1 LIPDINS
8 PMTHN
13 PIASRATLLAT
24 TVLLIVAPVTA
35 CKDVLTEQPRDR
47 ISTDAF
53 YQTAAD
59 AKAAIAATYRP
70 LSTGSLW
77 GTNLQWALNAA
88 TDESRVGPEEENP
101 NIVALTQLSWTTTNP
116 YIAGS
121 NAAGGAWGG
130 LYQMITR
137 ANLVLAK
144 VPGITMDE
152 TQKNQILAEAKFLR
166 ALGYFYLVRLYGD
179 VPLVT
184 TPEEQVALG
193 GRTPQAQVFAQ
204 IVKDATEAEAAL
216 PASWP
221 TSDKGRATKASAEA
235 LLAEQYIWR
244 KDWPNAAT
252 NAKKI
257 IDSGLYGLQANYIS
271 AFLPGSQNRN
281 EEVFAAQSSSATG
294 APAIDIAAWE
304 YPRNMNPNSNGG
316 WGTWQPLQSFIDAY
330 TPGDYRREVSFFT
343 SGIDPTGKTVTFL
356 PHVYK
361 FRPSQRPGQQ
371 DVNWPIYRYADVLLM
386 YAEALNEQGQT
397 AAAIP
402 YVNMVRARARNGT
415 GTENRSSPADL
426 STGLSQAQARQ
437 AIFDER
443 KFELAFEGKR
453 WFDLVRQG
461 FPVFQ
466 AAESSDPTV
475 IPTNIQPTRMVW
487 PIPQAQIDLNPALT
501 QNPGY

>member
-1 LIPDINS
+1 MTFNS
-8 PMTHN
+8 ST
-13 PIASRATLLAT
+13 ARATQLAVALL
-24 TVLLIVAPVTA
+24 LVAAPFSA
-35 CKDVLTEQPRDR
+35 CSDVLTEEPRDR
-47 ISTDAF
+47 ISTEAF
-53 YQTAAD
+53 YKTAAD

-77 GTNLQWALNAA
+77 GTNLQWSLNAA

-101 NIVALTQLSWTTTNP
+101 NIVALTQLAWTTTNP

-121 NAAGGAWGG
+121 TASGGAWAG
-130 LYQMITR
+130 LYQLITR

-144 VPGITMDE
+144 VPAIEMDE
-152 TQKNQILAEAKFLR
+152 TQKNQILGEAKFLR

-179 VPLVT
+179 VPLVL
-184 TPEEQVALG
+184 TPEEQEALG

-216 PASWP
+216 PATW
-221 TSDKGRATKASAEA
+221 TATDKGRATKGSAEA

-244 KDWPNAAT
+244 RDWPNAAAD
-252 NAKKI
+252 AKKI
-257 IDSGLYGLQANYIS
+257 IDSGIYGLQPNYIN

-304 YPRNMNPNSNGG
+304 YPRAMNPNSNGG
-316 WGTWQPLQSFIDAY
+316 WGTWQPLQSFINSYPA
-330 TPGDYRREVSFFT
+330 GDYRREVSFFT
-343 SGIDPTGKTVTFL
+343 SGIDPTGKVVTFL

-361 FRPSQRPGQQ
+361 YRPTQRPGQQ

-397 AAAIP
+397 ATAIQ

-415 GTENRSSPADL
+415 GAENRAAPADL
-426 STGLSQAQARQ
+426 PTSLTQAQARQ

-443 KFELAFEGKR
+443 KWELAFEGKR

-461 FPVFQ
+461 FPAFQ
-466 AAESSDPTV
+466 AAETTDPTV
-475 IPTNIQPTRMVW
+475 IPANIQPTRMVW

>member
-1 LIPDINS
+1 
-8 PMTHN
+8 MTHTSST
-13 PIASRATLLAT
+13 ARATTLAVALL
-24 TVLLIVAPVTA
+24 LVALPFSA
-35 CKDVLTEQPRDR
+35 CSDVLTEEPRDR
-47 ISTDAF
+47 ISTEAF
-53 YQTAAD
+53 FKTPAD

-101 NIVALTQLSWTTTNP
+101 NIVALTQLAWTTTNP

-121 NAAGGAWGG
+121 TASGGAWGG

-137 ANLVLAK
+137 ANLVLAR
-144 VPGITMDE
+144 VPAIEMDE

-179 VPLVT
+179 VPLVL
-184 TPEEQVALG
+184 TPEEQEALG
-193 GRTPQAQVFAQ
+193 GRTPQADVFAQ

-216 PASWP
+216 PATWP
-221 TSDKGRATKASAEA
+221 STDKGRATSGAAEA

-244 KDWPNAAT
+244 QDWANAAT
-252 NAKKI
+252 YAKKI
-257 IDSGLYGLQANYIS
+257 IDSGIYSLVPNYIQ
-271 AFLPGSQNRN
+271 AFLPGSQNRP
-281 EEVFAAQSSSATG
+281 EEIFAAQSSSATG

-304 YPRNMNPNSNGG
+304 YPRAMNPNSNGG
-316 WGTWQPLQSFIDAY
+316 WGTWQPLQSFIDSYPA
-330 TPGDYRREVSFFT
+330 GDYRREVSFFT
-343 SGIDPTGKTVTFL
+343 SGLDPNGNVVTFL

-361 FRPSQRPGQQ
+361 FRPTQRPGQQ

-397 AAAIP
+397 PEAIQ
-402 YVNMVRARARNGT
+402 YVNMIRARARNGT
-415 GTENRSSPADL
+415 GAENRVTPADL
-426 STGLSQAQARQ
+426 PTSLTQAQARQ

-443 KFELAFEGKR
+443 KWELAFEGKR

-461 FPVFQ
+461 FPAFQ
-466 AAESSDPTV
+466 AAESTDPTV
-475 IPTNIQPTRMVW
+475 IPTNVQPSRMVW

>member
-1 LIPDINS
+1 
-8 PMTHN
+8 MT
-13 PIASRATLLAT
+13 I
-24 TVLLIVAPVTA
+24 LLIVLPSA
-35 CKDVLTEQPRDR
+35 CNELLTEEPKDR

-53 YQTAAD
+53 FQTAAD
-59 AKAAIAATYRP
+59 AKAAIAAAYRP
-70 LSTGSLW
+70 LSTQALW
-77 GTNLQWALNAA
+77 GINLQWSLNAA

-101 NIVALTQLSWTTTNP
+101 NIVALTQLTWTTTNP
-116 YIAGS
+116 YVAGS
-121 NAAGGAWGG
+121 NASGGTWAG

-137 ANLVLAK
+137 ANLVLEK
-144 VPGITMDE
+144 VPTIAMDE
-152 TQKNQILAEAKFLR
+152 TAKNQILAEAKFLR

-179 VPLVT
+179 VPLVRT
-184 TPEEQVALG
+184 SAEQLELG
-193 GRTPQAQVFAQ
+193 PRTPQTEVFAQ
-204 IVKDATEAEAAL
+204 IVKDANEAEAAL
-216 PASWP
+216 PANWP
-221 TSDKGRATKASAEA
+221 TIDKGRATKGSAQA

-252 NAKKI
+252 AAKKV
-257 IDSGLYGLQANYIS
+257 IDGGQYGLQPNYIN

-316 WGTWQPLQSFIDAY
+316 WGTWQPLQSFIDSYPA
-330 TPGDYRREVSFFT
+330 GDYRKEVSFFT
-343 SGIDPTGKTVTFL
+343 SGVAPNGQTVTFL

-361 FRPSQRPGQQ
+361 YRPTARPGQQ

-397 AAAIP
+397 AAAIAN
-402 YVNMVRARARNGT
+402 VNLVRARARKGT
-415 GTENRSSPADL
+415 GAENRASPADL
-426 STGLSQAQARQ
+426 AATLTQAETRA
-437 AIFDER
+437 AIFAER
-443 KFELAFEGKR
+443 KWELAYEGKR

-466 AAESSDPTV
+466 AALTTDPTA
-475 IPTNIQPTRMVW
+475 TNIQATRMLW
-487 PIPQAQIDLNPALT
+487 PIPQAQIDLNKSLT

>member
-1 LIPDINS
+1 
-8 PMTHN
+8 MTRY
-13 PIASRATLLAT
+13 SLAPRT
-24 TVLLIVAPVTA
+24 GRLALALLLIAAPA
-35 CKDVLTEQPRDR
+35 CTDLLTEQPKDR

-53 YQTAAD
+53 FKNAAD

-70 LSTGSLW
+70 LSTGALW

-137 ANLVLAK
+137 ANLVLAR
-144 VPGITMDE
+144 VPDITMDDA
-152 TQKNQILAEAKFLR
+152 QKSQILAEAKFLR

-179 VPLVT
+179 VPLVL
-184 TPEEQVALG
+184 TPDDQQALG
-193 GRTPQAQVFAQ
+193 PRTPQADVFAQ
-204 IVKDATEAEAAL
+204 IVKDATEAEAVL
-216 PASWP
+216 PAVWGS
-221 TSDKGRATKASAEA
+221 TDKGRATKGAAEA
-235 LLAEQYIWR
+235 LLADQYIWR
-244 KDWPNAAT
+244 KDWANAAT
-252 NAKKI
+252 FAKTI
-257 IDSGLYGLQANYIS
+257 IDGGNYALLPNYIQ
-271 AFLPGSQNRN
+271 AFLPGSQNRS

-316 WGTWQPLQSFIDAY
+316 WGTWQPLQSFIDSYPA
-330 TPGDYRREVSFFT
+330 GDYRKEVSFFT
-343 SGIDPTGKTVTFL
+343 SGIDPTGNTVTFL

-361 FRPSQRPGQQ
+361 YRPTARPGQQ
-371 DVNWPIYRYADVLLM
+371 DVNWPIYRYAEVLLM
-386 YAEALNEQGQT
+386 YAEALNEQGLT
-397 AAAIP
+397 AEAIG
-402 YVNMVRARARNGT
+402 YVNQVRARARNGT
-415 GTENRSSPADL
+415 GAEGRALPADL
-426 STGLSQAQARQ
+426 PTSLTAAEARA

-461 FPVFQ
+461 FPAFQ
-466 AAESSDPTV
+466 AAESADPTV
-475 IPTNIQPTRMVW
+475 IQANIQPTRMVW
-487 PIPQAQIDLNPALT
+487 PVPQAQIDLNAQLV

>member
-1 LIPDINS
+1 
-8 PMTHN
+8 MTHI
-13 PIASRATLLAT
+13 PIASRAGALA
-24 TVLLIVAPVTA
+24 LSLFLIAVPTA
-35 CKDVLTEQPRDR
+35 CSDMLTEQPRDR
-47 ISTDAF
+47 ISTEAF
-53 YQTAAD
+53 YQTASD

-70 LSTGSLW
+70 LSTGALW

-121 NAAGGAWGG
+121 TASGGAWAG

-137 ANLVLAK
+137 ANLVLDK
-144 VPGITMDE
+144 VPAITMDE
-152 TQKNQILAEAKFLR
+152 TQKTQILGEAKFLR

-179 VPLVT
+179 VPLVL
-184 TPEEQVALG
+184 TPADQEALG
-193 GRTPQAQVFAQ
+193 PRTPQAQVFAQ

-216 PASWP
+216 PAVWP
-221 TSDKGRATKASAEA
+221 STDRGRATKGSAEA
-235 LLAEQYIWR
+235 LLADQYIWR

-252 NAKKI
+252 FAKKI
-257 IDSGLYGLQANYIS
+257 IDSGNYALLPNYIS
-271 AFLPGSQNRN
+271 AFLPGSQNRS
-281 EEVFAAQSSSATG
+281 EEVFAAQSSNVTG

-304 YPRNMNPNSNGG
+304 YPRAMNPNSNGG
-316 WGTWQPLQSFIDAY
+316 WGTWQPLQSFIDTY
-330 TPGDYRREVSFFT
+330 PTGDYRKDVSFFT
-343 SGIDPTGKTVTFL
+343 SGIDPSGKTVTFL

-361 FRPSQRPGQQ
+361 YRPTARPGQQ
-371 DVNWPIYRYADVLLM
+371 DVNWPIYRYAEVLLM

-397 AAAIP
+397 AAAIG
-402 YVNMVRARARNGT
+402 YVNQIRARARNGA
-415 GTENRSSPADL
+415 GSENRSSPADL
-426 STGLSQAQARQ
+426 PTSLSQAQVRA

-443 KFELAFEGKR
+443 KWELAFEGKR

-466 AAESSDPTV
+466 AAESTDPTV

-487 PIPQAQIDLNPALT
+487 PIPQAQIDLNSQLT

>member
-1 LIPDINS
+1 
-8 PMTHN
+8 MTHKSST
-13 PIASRATLLAT
+13 ARATTLAVALL
-24 TVLLIVAPVTA
+24 LVAVPFSA
-35 CKDVLTEQPRDR
+35 CSDVLTEEPRDR
-47 ISTDAF
+47 ISTEAF
-53 YQTAAD
+53 FQTAAD

-70 LSTGSLW
+70 LSTGALW

-121 NAAGGAWGG
+121 NASGGAWAG

-144 VPGITMDE
+144 VPDIAMDE
-152 TQKNQILAEAKFLR
+152 AQKAQILGEAKFLR

-179 VPLVT
+179 VPLVL
-184 TPEEQVALG
+184 TPEDQEALVA
-193 GRTPQAQVFAQ
+193 RTPQAQVFTQ
-204 IVKDATEAEAAL
+204 IVKDASEAEAAL
-216 PASWP
+216 PATW
-221 TSDKGRATKASAEA
+221 TATDKGRATKGAAEA
-235 LLAEQYIWR
+235 LLAEQYIWC

-257 IDSGLYGLQANYIS
+257 IDSGIYGLQANYIN

-304 YPRNMNPNSNGG
+304 YPRAMNPNSNGG
-316 WGTWQPLQSFIDAY
+316 WGTWQPLQSFINSYPA
-330 TPGDYRREVSFFT
+330 GDYRREVSFFT
-343 SGIDPTGKTVTFL
+343 SGIDPTGKAVTFL

-361 FRPSQRPGQQ
+361 FRPTQRPGQQ

-386 YAEALNEQGQT
+386 YAEALNEQGQS
-397 AAAIP
+397 AAAIQ

-415 GTENRSSPADL
+415 GAENRAAPADL
-426 STGLSQAQARQ
+426 STALTQAQARL

-443 KFELAFEGKR
+443 KWELAYEGKR

-461 FPVFQ
+461 FPAFQ
-466 AAESSDPTV
+466 AAELTDPTV
-475 IPTNIQPTRMVW
+475 IPTNVQPARMVW
-487 PIPQAQIDLNPALT
+487 PVPQAQIDLNPSLT

>member
-1 LIPDINS
+1 
-8 PMTHN
+8 MTHHMHVTR
-13 PIASRATLLAT
+13 ASMLALSL
-24 TVLLIVAPVTA
+24 VLVAAPVSA
-35 CKDVLTEQPRDR
+35 CNDMLTEHPKDR

-53 YQTAAD
+53 FQTPAD

-70 LSTGSLW
+70 LSTGALW

-101 NIVALTQLSWTTTNP
+101 NIVALTQLAWTTTNP

-121 NAAGGAWGG
+121 TASGGAWSG

-137 ANLVLAK
+137 ANLVLAR
-144 VPGITMDE
+144 VPDITMDE
-152 TQKNQILAEAKFLR
+152 TQKAQILGEAKFLR

-184 TPEEQVALG
+184 TPEEQEALG

-216 PASWP
+216 PLTWP
-221 TSDKGRATKASAEA
+221 ATDKGRATKGAAEA

-244 KDWPNAAT
+244 KDWPNAAA

-257 IDSGLYGLQANYIS
+257 IDSGIYSLVPNYIQ
-271 AFLPGSQNRN
+271 AFLPGSQNRP
-281 EEVFAAQSSSATG
+281 EEIFAAQSSSATG

-304 YPRNMNPNSNGG
+304 YPRAMNPNSNGG
-316 WGTWQPLQSFIDAY
+316 WGTWQPLQSFINSYPA
-330 TPGDYRREVSFFT
+330 GDYRREVSFFT
-343 SGIDPTGKTVTFL
+343 SGVDPSGKTVTFL

-361 FRPSQRPGQQ
+361 YRPTARPGQQ

-397 AAAIP
+397 AAAIG
-402 YVNMVRARARNGT
+402 YVNQVRARARNGT
-415 GTENRSSPADL
+415 GAENRASPADL
-426 STGLSQAQARQ
+426 PTSLSQAAARS

-443 KFELAFEGKR
+443 KWELAYEGKR

-461 FPVFQ
+461 FPAFQ
-466 AAESSDPTV
+466 AAESTDPTV
-475 IPTNIQPTRMVW
+475 IAANIQPTRMVW
-487 PIPQAQIDLNPALT
+487 PIPQAQIDLNPNLT

>member
-1 LIPDINS
+1 MNHH
-8 PMTHN
+8 THVT
-13 PIASRATLLAT
+13 RARVLALSL
-24 TVLLIVAPVTA
+24 VLVAAPVSA
-35 CKDVLTEQPRDR
+35 CNNMLTEQPKDR

-53 YQTAAD
+53 FQTAAD

-70 LSTGSLW
+70 LSTGALW

-101 NIVALTQLSWTTTNP
+101 NIVALTQLAWTTTNP

-121 NAAGGAWGG
+121 NASGGAWSG

-137 ANLVLAK
+137 ANLVLAR
-144 VPGITMDE
+144 VPDIAMDE
-152 TQKNQILAEAKFLR
+152 TQKAQILGEAKFLR

-184 TPEEQVALG
+184 TPEEQAALG
-193 GRTPQAQVFAQ
+193 GRTPQAEVFAQ

-216 PASWP
+216 PLSW
-221 TSDKGRATKASAEA
+221 TATDKGRATKGAAEA
-235 LLAEQYIWR
+235 LLAEQYLWR
-244 KDWPNAAT
+244 KDWPNAAA

-257 IDSGLYGLQANYIS
+257 IDSGIYALVPNYIQ
-271 AFLPGSQNRN
+271 AFLPGSQNRS
-281 EEVFAAQSSSATG
+281 EEIFAAQSSSATG

-316 WGTWQPLQSFIDAY
+316 WGTWQPLQSFINSYPA
-330 TPGDYRREVSFFT
+330 GDYRREVSFFT
-343 SGIDPTGKTVTFL
+343 SGIDPSGKTVTFL

-361 FRPSQRPGQQ
+361 YRPTARPGQQ

-397 AAAIP
+397 AAAIG
-402 YVNMVRARARNGT
+402 YVNQIRARARNGT
-415 GTENRSSPADL
+415 GAESRTSPADPPT
-426 STGLSQAQARQ
+426 SLSQSAARA

-443 KFELAFEGKR
+443 KWELAFEGKR

-461 FPVFQ
+461 FSAFQ
-466 AAESSDPTV
+466 AAESTDPTV
-475 IPTNIQPTRMVW
+475 IAANIQPTRMVW
-487 PIPQAQIDLNPALT
+487 PIPQAQIDLNPNLT